1 MASMG
6 GLSEGTL
13 EVVNQGAVM
22 LEGAKAMQSLMAQGS
37 LDNSRVIQ
45 NEPGMQ
51 MTQGKGVEAQL
62 DRQGSLGKETGKT
75 NYADMLK
82 GSGVDRS
89 DMKATLDSAAK
100 SAPNESQVD
109 KLGKNNGKGGG
120 RSM

>member
-6 GLSEGTL
+6 GLSGAQL
-13 EVVNQGAVM
+13 EVANQGAVM
-22 LEGAKAMQSLMAQGS
+22 LEGAQAMQALMAQGS
-37 LDNSRVIQ
+37 LDSSRVIQ

-62 DRQGSLGKETGKT
+62 AKQGSLGKETGKT

-82 GSGVDRS
+82 GSGVDRG

-100 SAPNESQVD
+100 PAPGESQVD

-120 RSM
+120 RGI

>member
-13 EVVNQGAVM
+13 EVVNQGAMM
-22 LEGAKAMQSLMAQGS
+22 LEGAQAMQALMAQGS